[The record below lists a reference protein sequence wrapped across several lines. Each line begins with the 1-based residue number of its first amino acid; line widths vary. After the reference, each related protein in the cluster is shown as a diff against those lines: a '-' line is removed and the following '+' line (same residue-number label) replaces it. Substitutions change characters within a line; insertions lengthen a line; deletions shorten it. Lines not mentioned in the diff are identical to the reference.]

1 MKNKHIIYNIYT
13 LALLLLSGCSEVE
26 DLPKSEVG
34 NDNEVIRVG
43 GLTTTELSVQQSV
56 TRATGGEEK
65 DAETIEWLVQ
75 PLKDGLD
82 ITYGNL
88 GSDGS
93 EQNKH
98 VAILKLLTN
107 DDGTIKYS
115 EYTDE
120 NGTTQKLAEYSFLY
134 KTTEGSG
141 ADAVTKD
148 ERAKWYD
155 NGFHF
160 FEGVYVPG
168 ELRNSG
174 TTKPADL
181 TTDQSGK
188 NYTYLERYLA
198 MPANHHIAATISRI
212 KLPFKHR
219 LSRVLAYVLID
230 PAMGDGITIRG
241 YKKDADGNSVSKE
254 DPTTSEIRFCKVK
267 VLSGVE
273 EKSNGELMPR
283 WSDAVRKVI
292 PHYVGENAGID
303 KDGNI
308 IDGTSFVMY
317 YHKKRDEYFA
327 PSNSN
332 YAAVAAAYE
341 SNGESSGYEKT
352 VYANAPCYDLI
363 VEPSYS
369 DREHV
374 MYDEDGY
381 YKADGTVDDTKVGQL
396 AAIQNMIE
404 FEITLSN
411 GLQYTKAFHF
421 NDLDA
426 NWQTAVYLRISKESV
441 DYDNSGAIVWNNK
454 VSDDG
459 YYGVNNQN
467 GNVLSDA
474 GGSWQRAFRIK
485 TVNYPITDGSNY
497 HEDNEDD
504 YDSNKDGQYVSKANW
519 VKAFAQAVAEGVHH
533 GDYFVLDNDIEID
546 ATMLPANFVF
556 TGHLDGRGHKISISN
571 SGSPSYKLATDLSQQ
586 LYTKNGASYTE
597 YYVPNSLYTRVLVSA
612 VLYNEDEIVEIEGKN
627 YLKETVT
634 DNEDGTYST
643 KDGSIEKNV
652 GDVKVEEHYDY
663 SVLPNPSLTNILN
676 DELYSD
682 QNGTPF
688 SNPSALYVFS
698 HTSTSYLLAGL
709 NGDYNAAV
717 GEANV
722 HKEGSN
728 LVPLKGYRAELL
740 NINFECTPFADGA
753 SITGYINNCKLMD
766 GTSVDHDPGIPEY

>member
-65 DAETIEWLVQ
+65 DAEEIEWLVP
-75 PLKDGLD
+75 PLESGLD

-88 GSDGS
+88 GSDGT
-93 EQNKH
+93 EHNKH

-115 EYTDE
+115 QYTDE
-120 NGTTQKLAEYSFLY
+120 NGVSQKLAEYSFLY
-134 KTTEGSG
+134 KTTEGTG

-160 FEGVYVPG
+160 FEGVYVPT
-168 ELRNSG
+168 ELRNSNT

-181 TTDQSGK
+181 TTDQSGA

-230 PAMGDGITIRG
+230 PAMGEGVTIRG
-241 YKKDADGNSVSKE
+241 YEKDANGKDN
-254 DPTTSEIRFCKVK
+254 PATSEIRFCKVK
-267 VLSGVE
+267 VLSGVV
-273 EKSNGELMPR
+273 EKDNGELKPQ
-283 WSDAVRKVI
+283 WSGAVRKVI

-308 IDGTSFVMY
+308 IAGTQFVMY
-317 YHKKRDEYFA
+317 YHKKRDEYIA
-327 PSNSN
+327 PSNNN
-332 YAAVAAAYE
+332 YAAVAEAYE
-341 SNGESSGYEKT
+341 SSGESSGYEKI

-369 DREHV
+369 DKEHV
-374 MYDEDGY
+374 MYDEEGY
-381 YKADGTVDDTKVGQL
+381 YNTDGTVNDTKVVQL

-519 VKAFAQAVAEGVHH
+519 VKAFAQAVAGGVHH

-546 ATMLPANFVF
+546 ATMLPDNFVF
-556 TGHLDGRGHKISISN
+556 TGHLDGRGYKITISN
-571 SGSPSYKLATDLSQQ
+571 SGSPSYKPATDLSQS
-586 LYTKNGASYTE
+586 LYTKNGANYTE
-597 YYVPNSLYTRVLVSA
+597 YSVPNSLFTRVLVPA
-612 VLYNEDEIVEIEGKN
+612 VLYSADEIVEIEGKN
-627 YLKETVT
+627 YIKETVT
-634 DNEDGTYST
+634 DNGDGTYSK
-643 KDGSIEKNV
+643 KDDSIEKNV
-652 GDVKVEEHYDY
+652 GDVKVAEHYEY
-663 SVLPNPSLTNILN
+663 SVLSNPTLANILN
-676 DELYSD
+676 DELYTD
-682 QNGTPF
+682 ENGTRF
-688 SNPSALYVFS
+688 TNPSALYVFS
-698 HTSTSYLLAGL
+698 HTSNAYLFAGL
-709 NGDYNAAV
+709 NGDYDAAV
-717 GEANV
+717 GVANV
-722 HKEGSN
+722 HKEGN
-728 LVPLKGYRAELL
+728 YLVPLKGYRAELL
-740 NINFECTPFADGA
+740 NIIFGCTPFADGA
-753 SITGYINNCKLMD
+753 SITGYINNCKLTD